1 MNMSKLLVIDDEEGI
16 RRMLTLSLSTD
27 GYEVLTADNGNDA
40 LAKARS
46 VIPDLI
52 LLDLMLP
59 QIDGLKICRMLKF
72 DEKYKNI
79 PIVMFTAKGEES
91 DQQLGY
97 EVGADAYIPK
107 SIGPVK
113 LLEKIKELI
122 DKKSG

>member
-1 MNMSKLLVIDDEEGI
+1 MKKILICEDSP
-16 RRMLTLSLSTD
+16 TLINFLKKSLSKE
-27 GYEVLTADNGNDA
+27 GYEVSTADNGQEA
-40 LAKARS
+40 LQLARNES
-46 VIPDLI
+46 PDLI

-72 DEKYKNI
+72 DEKYKDI

-113 LLEKIKELI
+113 LLEKIRDLLEKGI
-122 DKKSG
+122 SS